1 MMPRKRKATVPSRR
15 KPATAST
22 RRSAVRR
29 SSTDASDVDRAAI
42 DEEFY
47 TSVELEDTKEE
58 ERGKYELM
66 KADFGS
72 WDTKSGVTKQGP
84 LGLALFTAI
93 LIFLAST

>member
-1 MMPRKRKATVPSRR
+1 M
-15 KPATAST
+15 
-22 RRSAVRR
+22 
-29 SSTDASDVDRAAI
+29 DRAAI
-42 DEEFY
+42 DDEEFY

-72 WDTKSGVTKQGP
+72 WDTKSGVTRQGP
-84 LGLALFTAI
+84 LGSALLSAM